1 MTFKAVVSGSA
12 LQPDCAPE
20 MMKAVVKEIN
30 NKTVGELLD
39 AIRSNWLAEA
49 WIVKG
54 GWSSWFYSILK
65 GIMNIVGELFRGSK
79 SDSPADFEKR
89 MVAYFQSQG
98 YDTKQANEMAKHI
111 SEDLTAGPIVSDSDF
126 F

>member
-12 LQPDCAPE
+12 LQPDCAPD
-20 MMKAVVKEIN
+20 MMKAVIKEIN

-39 AIRSNWLAEA
+39 AIQLNWLAEA

-54 GWSSWFYSILK
+54 GWSGWFYSIIK
-65 GIMNIVGELFRGSK
+65 GIINIVGGFVNVSKFRSSQ

-89 MVAYFQSQG
+89 MVDYFQSQG
-98 YDTKQANEMAKHI
+98 YDIKQANEMAKHI
-111 SEDLTAGPIVSDSDF
+111 ADDLTAAP
-126 F
+126 